1 MNTPRTP
8 RPLLNRRVVHV
19 TAAILIT
26 LAFATATPAAASAA
40 PTFAASAPSAVS
52 ARQDQWHLRYLH
64 ITEAHQQSQGEGVI
78 VGVIDTGVDT
88 RHPDLAGTVTA
99 GIDYTTYPS
108 TDTQTDTDGHGT
120 AMAGLI
126 AAHGDA
132 TGIAPKATIVAGRDA
147 LNTLG
152 YGSGTVRAID
162 WAVDHGAT
170 VLCLA
175 FGGADDTQ
183 LHRAIDRAIA
193 HDVVIVAGVGN
204 NPAIPGYIYPAAYP
218 GVVGAAGID
227 KNGDHAAVSVIGPQA
242 LLAAPAVDITSTRLN
257 GGYGKGTGTSD
268 ATAIIA
274 GAAALIR
281 SRYPHLT
288 APQVINHLTTTAD
301 DKGPPG
307 RDNQYGHGVINIV
320 RALTTTPPTPQP
332 TDNQTD
338 NANDIDTTQP
348 GKPNLWLIAG
358 AVALTI
364 IIVPTLMTIAT
375 RRRHHA
381 DATKD

>member
-1 MNTPRTP
+1 MNTPR
-8 RPLLNRRVVHV
+8 VI
-19 TAAILIT
+19 AAIITALT
-26 LAFATATPAAASAA
+26 LATTTPAAASA
-40 PTFAASAPSAVS
+40 VS
-52 ARQDQWHLRYLH
+52 ASSATSGRQDQWHLRYLH
-64 ITEAHQQSQGEGVI
+64 IAEAHQHSQGEGVT

-108 TDTQTDTDGHGT
+108 TDTLTDTDGHGT

-132 TGIAPKATIVAGRDA
+132 TGIAPKATIVAARDT
-147 LNTLG
+147 LNTVG
-152 YGSGTVRAID
+152 YGIGAEQAID

-175 FGGADDTQ
+175 FGGKDDTQ
-183 LHRAIDRAIA
+183 RRRAVDRAIA
-193 HDVVIVAGVGN
+193 HDVVIVAAVGN
-204 NPAIPGYIYPAAYP
+204 NPLIPGYIYPAAYP
-218 GVVGAAGID
+218 GVIGAAGID
-227 KNGDHAAVSVIGPQA
+227 KNGDHATISVTGPQT
-242 LLAAPAVDITSTRLN
+242 LLAAPAVDITSTGLH
-257 GGYGKGTGTSD
+257 GGYRHGTGTSD

-288 APQVINHLTTTAD
+288 APQVINQLTTTAD

-375 RRRHHA
+375 RRRQHT
-381 DATKD
+381 DEPDQ